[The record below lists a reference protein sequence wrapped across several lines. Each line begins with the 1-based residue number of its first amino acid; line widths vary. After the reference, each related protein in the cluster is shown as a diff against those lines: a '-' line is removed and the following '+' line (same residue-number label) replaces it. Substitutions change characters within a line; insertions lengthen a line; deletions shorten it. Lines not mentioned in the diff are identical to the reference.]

1 MVNLEWGKG
10 NTLRYLV
17 LVCGVLLLIAFV
29 YWLLFLFGLVNVL
42 PNAETLMRWDADF
55 YKSIRDQGYI
65 YMEGKNCNSGFFP
78 LFPYLWKLSQLGT
91 IGIVLVN
98 TGLFIAGT
106 VALSRQM
113 QASPQILFIF
123 LALPFMFFMFTPLSE
138 SLFYFFSVL
147 VLIGIHRK
155 SSSLIFTA
163 VFLAALTRPSAAFFV
178 PAGLLTFVLTSEK
191 SELIKAKNW
200 VLFLFRFVL
209 PLILGFAFVC
219 LVQYFQTG
227 HFLGYF
233 EIQTSAWGRSFGMPQ
248 FPIGRTSEPL
258 VVLLS
263 RANFWLGT
271 FILLWV
277 LMFIWKKIKAV
288 KSSDE
293 ANASEVFSTFFLL
306 FSFFSVL
313 FFNPEWF
320 WWDEWTGTSINGIN
334 RYLQAN
340 PFIFVFL
347 IVLYRNKTKSWIPV
361 LLLFLASCLL
371 WFAFDPN
378 YLKHISRTLPML
390 AIAGVLLP
398 YWLYRYKRN
407 YFFLGW
413 ILIVSVYL
421 QCQMLNHYM
430 NWVLVD

>member
-17 LVCGVLLLIAFV
+17 LVCGALFLIALV
-29 YWLLFLFGLVNVL
+29 YYLLFLFGLVNVL
-42 PNAETLMRWDADF
+42 PNSETLMRWDADF

-65 YMEGKNCNSGFFP
+65 YVEGKNCNSGFFP

-106 VALSRQM
+106 VALSRQI

-147 VLIGIHRK
+147 LLIGIHK
-155 SSSLIFTA
+155 NSSFLIFTA

-178 PAGLLTFVLTSEK
+178 PAGILTFLLTTPNNEVLGV
-191 SELIKAKNW
+191 KNW
-200 VLFLFRFVL
+200 VLIFFRFIL
-209 PLILGFAFVC
+209 PVILGFGLVC
-219 LVQYFQTG
+219 VVQYFQTG

-233 EIQTSAWGRSFGMPQ
+233 EIQTTAWGRSFGMPQ

-277 LMFIWKKIKAV
+277 LAFIYMKIKQHKRV
-288 KSSDE
+288 VTENSME
-293 ANASEVFSTFFLL
+293 LFSLFFLL

-340 PFIFVFL
+340 PFILVFL
-347 IVLYRNKTKSWIPV
+347 ALLYRNKTKSWIPV
-361 LLLFLASCLL
+361 LILFFGSSLL
-371 WFAFDPN
+371 WFGFDPN

-398 YWLYRYKRN
+398 YWFYRYKGN